1 MRAGLA
7 PPTKSVQAP
16 IAGDRKVLDSGFG
29 RRGMS
34 SPKPPLGIWTEH

>member
-16 IAGDRKVLDSGFG
+16 IAGDRKSARLRVRAKRNVVAKTSVGDLD
-29 RRGMS
+29 
-34 SPKPPLGIWTEH
+34 